1 MRALTAFPDLDTM
14 TTTEVAHRFADLRRT
29 GRYVDAVV
37 ELYAP
42 DVVSF
47 EPTGGLWPEQTNG
60 YENVLR
66 KVRTFAEMVR
76 YQHRSYVS
84 KPAIGGDFFSI
95 ALNLDLSLNGGGRLS
110 IDGVGVY
117 KVRDGLIVM
126 EQHFYPAM
134 H

>member
-1 MRALTAFPDLDTM
+1 M
-14 TTTEVAHRFADLRRT
+14 TTTEVAHRFADLRRS

-42 DVVSF
+42 DVISF
-47 EPTGGLWPEQTNG
+47 EPTGGLWPEQTSG

-76 YQHRSYVS
+76 YQNRGYVS
-84 KPAIGGDFFSI
+84 KPVIGGDFFSI
-95 ALNLDLSLNGGGRLS
+95 ALNLDMSLNGGGRLR
-110 IDGVGVY
+110 IDGMGIY
-117 KVRDGLIVM
+117 KVQHGLIAM
-126 EQHFYPAM
+126 EQHFYPPM